1 MRRSYMDVLRNNFLQ
16 VSNFK
21 HDRAPCITF
30 GFHQLIKES
39 TTCLNAFTASQRY
52 MFHFCRFFF
61 FFYDLCCIQVSV
73 KRFTLQ
79 SNSGV
84 RVQSWTCTQPHVHPG
99 PAPLGFLH
107 IKESPVGYFHTVTKL
122 PTATNSHTNK
132 YAPKW
137 HHIGTFKYQ
146 NDQKIL
152 F

>member
-1 MRRSYMDVLRNNFLQ
+1 MFSE
-16 VSNFK
+16 
-21 HDRAPCITF
+21 IT
-30 GFHQLIKES
+30 
-39 TTCLNAFTASQRY
+39 
-52 MFHFCRFFF
+52 FCRFQTSNMTEHLVSLLGFINLSKKAQHVLTLSPHLKGTCSTFVDFF

-122 PTATNSHTNK
+122 PTATNSHTNR